1 MGFEAWYAI
10 GVVVATMAV
19 LTMTRIGPDLVL
31 VGALTLL
38 LVAGVLTPVEALAGL
53 ANPGL
58 ATVAILYVVVSGMI
72 ETGAAHTIG
81 HRLLGRPKSELAAQ
95 GRLMG
100 SVMGVSAF
108 LNNTPVVAMLIPT
121 VQDWARKNG
130 FQVSR
135 LMIPLSY
142 AAILGGTCTVI
153 GTSTNLVVAGLVD
166 SHAGMARLGFFEI
179 AWVGVP
185 TAIAGTLFVLA
196 TSRWL
201 LPSREPP
208 IRHVADAREYA
219 VEMVVEPRS
228 PLAGRSIEQAGLRRL
243 PGVFL
248 AEIER
253 EGHIMVA
260 VAPTEILR
268 GQDRLVFVGGVDS
281 VVDLYKIKGLVPAPD
296 QVFKLDVPRPDR
308 LLIEAVVSTSS
319 PMVGTTIRDGRFRTR
334 YEAVVIA
341 VARGG
346 QRIPGR
352 IGDISLR
359 GGDTLLLEAR
369 PAFVERNRRSRDF
382 FLISAVQGSSPPRH
396 ERAIIALAI
405 LAGMVAAVSVGGV
418 PMLIAALVAA
428 GLMLVLR
435 CTTGPIARRSID
447 WQVLTVIAA
456 SIALGTALETTGA
469 AASIASAW
477 LSVAGDSPLPALA
490 VVYILTS
497 LLSAFITNNGAAVLV
512 FPLAVA
518 TAGALGVNP
527 RPFVIA
533 IMMAASASFATPIG
547 YQTNL
552 MVYGP
557 GGYRF
562 SDYLRIG
569 LPLTAI
575 LAAVALLVVPR
586 VWPF

>member
-58 ATVAILYVVVSGMI
+58 ATVGILYVVVSGMI

-100 SVMGVSAF
+100 SVMGLSAF

-142 AAILGGTCTVI
+142 AAILGGTCTII

-166 SHAGMARLGFFEI
+166 SHTGMARLGFFEI

-185 TAIAGTLFVLA
+185 TAIVGTLFVLA

-201 LPSREPP
+201 LPGREPP
-208 IRHVADAREYA
+208 IRQVADAREYA

-228 PLAGRSIEQAGLRRL
+228 PMVGRSIEQAGLRRL

-253 EGHIMVA
+253 EGQIMVA

-296 QVFKLDVPRPDR
+296 QVFKLDAPRPDR

-396 ERAIIALAI
+396 ERAVIALAI
-405 LAGMVAAVSVGGV
+405 LAGMIAAVSVGGV
-418 PMLIAALVAA
+418 PMLVAGLVAA

-490 VVYILTS
+490 VVYILTT

-518 TAGALGVNP
+518 TAGALGVSP